1 MQYLIYTSGEVLN
14 RYDKAYIIKAPSKEK
29 AQEIARKSFTEE
41 FNVTDENIYVKP
53 YKRTYRAIVAYA
65 FMLIPILLSF
75 INWKVGHDT
84 VSIRPDYISC
94 LYAVLFYGAFIVRF
108 KGVQRTIGSWIDI
121 VFCFVI
127 VILLSSFIQTILVTK
142 TFNILLIKEVSIN
155 TKMVLPIAIILSWL
169 GLKQVSAACIV
180 GIGVLSF
187 FNITALSNAMGC
199 IYGPAYIIGA
209 FMGILFYLSIE
220 PALIEAL
227 PHFKKSVRSG
237 LNCMRNDFV
246 EAGNSAKKLGNAAV
260 NHKVKKELNFDDT
273 SVKDL
278 KE

>member
-1 MQYLIYTSGEVLN
+1 MQYLVYTSGEVLN
-14 RYDKAYIIKAPSKEK
+14 RYDKAYVIKASSKEK
-29 AQEIARKSFTEE
+29 AQEIATKSFTEE

-53 YKRTYRAIVAYA
+53 YKRTYTAIVAYA
-65 FMLIPILLSF
+65 FMLIPIILSF

-94 LYAVLFYGAFIVRF
+94 LYAVLLYVAFIVRF
-108 KGVQRTIGSWIDI
+108 KGIQRAIGSWIDI

-127 VILLSSFIQTILVTK
+127 VLLLSSFIQTILVTK
-142 TFNILLIKEVSIN
+142 IFNILWIKEVSIN
-155 TKMVLPIAIILSWL
+155 TNMILPIAIILSWL
-169 GLKQVSAACIV
+169 GLKQVSAACMG
-180 GIGVLSF
+180 GIGVLSL
-187 FNITALSNAMGC
+187 FNITALSNAMGS

-209 FMGILFYLSIE
+209 FMGTLFYLSIE

-227 PHFKKSVRSG
+227 PHLKKSVSSG
-237 LNCMRNDFV
+237 LNYMRNDFV

-260 NHKVKKELNFDDT
+260 NHKMKKELSLDDT
-273 SVKDL
+273 YVKDL